1 MLLATGGALVFRTLL
16 AIAAAMV
23 FAWLFAAG
31 LVLLIGHTGAWIPLA
46 AVGVA
51 AVLATLWLLRSD
63 D

>member
-1 MLLATGGALVFRTLL
+1 MFRTLL